1 MAVTEPAQDSIFK
14 FEKAY
19 LKDVSY
25 ESPNSPRVFGNTD
38 ASSEVSIKCN
48 IHHQPID
55 DKKRF
60 YEVVITVKVA
70 VSQDN
75 MASFLIE
82 VRQGGVFQIWGVP
95 PEDLPRILEVNCPN
109 ILMPF
114 AREAVC
120 DVVVKGGFP
129 QLLIDLIDFQAL
141 YEDKQKNKAQV

>member
-19 LKDVSY
+19 LKDISY

-38 ASSEVSIKCN
+38 ASSEVSIECN
-48 IHHQPID
+48 IGHQPID

-60 YEVVITVKVA
+60 YEVVITLKVA

-95 PEDLPRILEVNCPN
+95 PEDLPRILEVNCPDM
-109 ILMPF
+109 LMPF

-129 QLLIDLIDFQAL
+129 QLLIDPINFQAL
-141 YEDKQKNKAQV
+141 YEDKQKDKAQV